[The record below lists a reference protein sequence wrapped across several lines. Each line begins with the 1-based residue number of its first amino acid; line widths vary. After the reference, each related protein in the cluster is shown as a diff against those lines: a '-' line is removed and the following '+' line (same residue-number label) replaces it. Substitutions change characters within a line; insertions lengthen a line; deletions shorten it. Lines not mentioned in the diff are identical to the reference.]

1 MHPIWES
8 VLDSG
13 KTVLISLKR
22 ENLTDLSCIF
32 KDRVFDVFK
41 KEEIVYNIILGY
53 NITKKSSSF

>member
-22 ENLTDLSCIF
+22 EILTDLSCIF